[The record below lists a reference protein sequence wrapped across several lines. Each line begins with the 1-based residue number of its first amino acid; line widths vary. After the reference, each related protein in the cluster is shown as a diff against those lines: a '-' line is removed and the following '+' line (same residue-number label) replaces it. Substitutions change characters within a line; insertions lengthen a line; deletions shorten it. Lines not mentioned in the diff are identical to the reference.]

1 MIKVRIR
8 INRARKN
15 GDPVI
20 QNVWTKMAKTLSSVW
35 DTGNYE

>member
-8 INRARKN
+8 VNRAKKSGN
-15 GDPVI
+15 PGIPTA
-20 QNVWTKMAKTLSSVW
+20 WTQMAKTLSSVW